1 MIKPTSQQQA
11 IIDAVA
17 SGEDV
22 VVEALAGTGKSTT
35 LRLIAEAFPEK
46 RFRYVVF
53 NKSQE
58 IEAKRKMP
66 KNVETRT
73 GNSLAWEYVDSV
85 YKKFG
90 LDLPKRFNGDPASYL
105 ATDTQIA
112 EEFKIKEYLVEK
124 QVIAKKQTFTVK
136 ETLSPARAVSHL
148 KKAINKFC
156 NSTDQELSAAHFDP
170 QYSYPAN
177 AVSDARAI
185 MADITDPYGKTK
197 ITHNHIV
204 KLWAKS
210 FRDLSIS
217 LKDRN
222 TKFHILMIDEAQ
234 DTNPVFGGVYAQQT
248 HMQRI
253 YVGDQNQAIYGFRG
267 AEDEL
272 QKVKISTRLPLT
284 ESWRFGSNLSKPA
297 NLFLE
302 KLDYPHQICGMRDE
316 LGIIIPRGS
325 MENPNA
331 ILCRT
336 NAGVLKAIFERVE
349 EGHSVLVGAKY
360 KQDLLSL
367 LDSLAWL
374 SGYLKKKPK
383 IHEDLESYASM
394 EDLKEA
400 IDNYEETKKIK
411 ELVKLFEENGY
422 EQARAIFSS
431 LDGRNR
437 KGAIEVTTAHRSKGS
452 EWDRVQ
458 IYDDFWGYREDPD
471 TGEIKAPQP
480 EEFRLAYVSVTRAKL
495 ELDLGSLSYIL
506 NPNHD
511 KPRSQRSPST

>member
-85 YKKFG
+85 YKKLE
-90 LDLPKRFNGDPASYL
+90 LDLPKRFNGDPARYL

-284 ESWRFGSNLSKPA
+284 
-297 NLFLE
+297 
-302 KLDYPHQICGMRDE
+302 
-316 LGIIIPRGS
+316 
-325 MENPNA
+325 
-331 ILCRT
+331 
-336 NAGVLKAIFERVE
+336 
-349 EGHSVLVGAKY
+349 
-360 KQDLLSL
+360 
-367 LDSLAWL
+367 
-374 SGYLKKKPK
+374 
-383 IHEDLESYASM
+383 
-394 EDLKEA
+394 
-400 IDNYEETKKIK
+400 
-411 ELVKLFEENGY
+411 
-422 EQARAIFSS
+422 
-431 LDGRNR
+431 
-437 KGAIEVTTAHRSKGS
+437 
-452 EWDRVQ
+452 
-458 IYDDFWGYREDPD
+458 
-471 TGEIKAPQP
+471 
-480 EEFRLAYVSVTRAKL
+480 
-495 ELDLGSLSYIL
+495 
-506 NPNHD
+506 
-511 KPRSQRSPST
+511 